1 MKSDDVALWLYW
13 PALFP
18 EWTETVEAF
27 SEYQAVYAL
36 MRAYGLRFVE
46 KAAVRSGDGPPIKRY
61 YDVLCLKRREEVIA
75 HD

>member
-1 MKSDDVALWLYW
+1 
-13 PALFP
+13 
-18 EWTETVEAF
+18 VEAF